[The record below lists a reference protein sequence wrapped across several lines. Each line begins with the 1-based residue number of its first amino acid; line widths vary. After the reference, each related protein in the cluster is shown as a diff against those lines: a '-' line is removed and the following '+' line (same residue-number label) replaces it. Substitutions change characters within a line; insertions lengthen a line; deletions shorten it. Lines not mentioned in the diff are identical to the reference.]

1 MYRLPLET
9 WPRANARDYIKI
21 NSPINRESGGRGG
34 VVVKAGGDKAT
45 LTFIVITREA
55 VSHEERERERG
66 RGREWTALFT
76 RRNEGGL
83 KVVSRKWY
91 GHAGNRKIGRGWW
104 RRVDEERAV
113 RRESHWGRS
122 DGA

>member
-55 VSHEERERERG
+55 VSHEEREREREG
-66 RGREWTALFT
+66 ARVDRSFYEEKRGWFKGGIEKMVRA
-76 RRNEGGL
+76 RRKQKNRKRLVEEGG
-83 KVVSRKWY
+83 
-91 GHAGNRKIGRGWW
+91 
-104 RRVDEERAV
+104 
-113 RRESHWGRS
+113 
-122 DGA
+122 